1 MLKLRHTL
9 LSNKL
14 YFVILLIVVAI
25 SVPRLL
31 VKENSILDTDTK
43 ELTGTI
49 TNFTFDGNCLTL
61 DLKISRF
68 ENTKVT
74 YYFKELSELLKI
86 KKVLRLGDK
95 ISLTGNTKKP
105 RERSVPNTFDYRHYL
120 RIKHINYLFEGEKI
134 VSLKRN
140 NNVYYMLK
148 NTIYN
153 YINHFKSKSY
163 IKMLLI
169 GDTSE
174 VNKEII
180 DSFRENGISHLFA
193 ISGTQVTLLAEIII
207 KSLKKMRCSEKLGY
221 IMSNIFTFCY
231 LFITNSPPAVL
242 RAVLSFLLSSINK
255 YNYFYI
261 SSVNIFLLTL
271 AITLLINPFY
281 IYDLGFL
288 YSYIISFSLIL
299 CSKILDSSK
308 KFKTLLLTSIISFLV
323 SIPVSL
329 YTFYQINVLSIIYN
343 LFYVPFVNSILFPL
357 AILTLIFP
365 FLDNVLLIFIRVLET
380 TSTAISTISLGK
392 LIFSKTIFIIYI
404 IYFLVLYLLYHTR
417 KKIFIIAF
425 AVLLIFHYN
434 IVTIFPKDYITMIDI
449 GQGDSILI
457 SSKGKNMLIDTGG
470 KMRYKGAKWEE
481 VSSPTNI
488 TDNITIPYLK
498 SKGIRK
504 LDYLVLTHGDYD
516 HMGEAVNLVNNFKVE
531 KVIFNCGEFNDLE
544 KELIKVLNQKKIKY
558 YSCVK
563 ELNIDNNKLYFLQTK
578 KYDNEND
585 NSNVIYTE
593 LNGYK
598 FMFMGDAGVDKEKD
612 ILDKY
617 NISDIDVLK
626 VGHHGSKTSSSKEFI
641 NEINP
646 KYGVISVGK
655 NNRYGHPNKEVLNN
669 LENSKIYRTDQDG
682 SIMFKI
688 KNNKLKIEICSP

>member
-174 VNKEII
+174 VNKKII

-365 FLDNVLLIFIRVLET
+365 FLDNVLLIFIRVLEI

-404 IYFLVLYLLYHTR
+404 VYFLVLYFLYQTR
-417 KKIFIIAF
+417 KKSFIIIF
-425 AVLLIFHYN
+425 ALLLIFHYN

-516 HMGEAVNLVNNFKVE
+516 HLGEAIN
-531 KVIFNCGEFNDLE
+531 ILE
-544 KELIKVLNQKKIKY
+544 KFRVDQIYINEGHINY
-558 YSCVK
+558 Y
-563 ELNIDNNKLYFLQTK
+563 ERAIIK
-578 KYDNEND
+578 KYNTNILKEKMIINLGNFSFQSLNKDLNDEND
-585 NSNVIYTE
+585 SSIILYGVYNAYQM
-593 LNGYK
+593 L
-598 FMFMGDAGVDKEKD
+598 FMGDASTKSERELLKN
-612 ILDKY
+612 Y
-617 NISDIDVLK
+617 NLSKINFLK
-626 VGHHGSKTSSSKEFI
+626 VGHHGSKTSTSEELLKTIKPDIALISAGVDNKFHHPHQVIIDRLLHYHTKYYLTSKVGSV
-641 NEINP
+641 EIYFSKN
-646 KYGVISVGK
+646 KYRIVSCIS
-655 NNRYGHPNKEVLNN
+655 
-669 LENSKIYRTDQDG
+669 
-682 SIMFKI
+682 
-688 KNNKLKIEICSP
+688 

>member
-68 ENTKVT
+68 ENTKAT

-516 HMGEAVNLVNNFKVE
+516 HLGEAIN
-531 KVIFNCGEFNDLE
+531 ILE
-544 KELIKVLNQKKIKY
+544 KFRVDQIYINEGHINY
-558 YSCVK
+558 Y
-563 ELNIDNNKLYFLQTK
+563 ERAIIK
-578 KYDNEND
+578 KYNTNILKEKMIINLGNFSFQSLNKDLNDEND
-585 NSNVIYTE
+585 SSIILYGVYNAYQM
-593 LNGYK
+593 L
-598 FMFMGDAGVDKEKD
+598 FMGDASTKSERELLKN
-612 ILDKY
+612 Y
-617 NISDIDVLK
+617 NLSKINFLK
-626 VGHHGSKTSSSKEFI
+626 VGHHGSKTSTSEELLKTIKPDIDLISAGVDNKFHHPHQVIIDRLLHYHTKYYLTSKVGSV
-641 NEINP
+641 EIYFSKN
-646 KYGVISVGK
+646 KYRIVSCIS
-655 NNRYGHPNKEVLNN
+655 
-669 LENSKIYRTDQDG
+669 
-682 SIMFKI
+682 
-688 KNNKLKIEICSP
+688 

>member
-14 YFVILLIVVAI
+14 YFIILLIVVAI

-68 ENTKVT
+68 ENTKAT

-365 FLDNVLLIFIRVLET
+365 FLDNVLLIFIRVLEI

-404 IYFLVLYLLYHTR
+404 VYFLVLYFLYQTR
-417 KKIFIIAF
+417 KKSFIIIF
-425 AVLLIFHYN
+425 ALLLIFHYN

-516 HMGEAVNLVNNFKVE
+516 HLGEAIN
-531 KVIFNCGEFNDLE
+531 ILE
-544 KELIKVLNQKKIKY
+544 KFRVDQIYINEGHINY
-558 YSCVK
+558 Y
-563 ELNIDNNKLYFLQTK
+563 ERAIIK
-578 KYDNEND
+578 KYNTNILKEKMIINLGNFSFQSLNKDLNDEND
-585 NSNVIYTE
+585 SSIILYGVYNAYQM
-593 LNGYK
+593 L
-598 FMFMGDAGVDKEKD
+598 FMGDASTKSERELLKN
-612 ILDKY
+612 Y
-617 NISDIDVLK
+617 NLSKINFLK
-626 VGHHGSKTSSSKEFI
+626 VGHHGSKTSTSEELLKTIKPDIALISAGVDNKFHHPHQVIIDRLLHYHTKYYLTSKVGSV
-641 NEINP
+641 EIYFSKN
-646 KYGVISVGK
+646 KYRIVSCIS
-655 NNRYGHPNKEVLNN
+655 
-669 LENSKIYRTDQDG
+669 
-682 SIMFKI
+682 
-688 KNNKLKIEICSP
+688 

>member
-14 YFVILLIVVAI
+14 YFVILLIVVVI

-68 ENTKVT
+68 ENTKAT
-74 YYFKELSELLKI
+74 YHFKELSELLKI

-343 LFYVPFVNSILFPL
+343 LFYVPFVNRILFPL

-516 HMGEAVNLVNNFKVE
+516 HLGEAIN
-531 KVIFNCGEFNDLE
+531 ILE
-544 KELIKVLNQKKIKY
+544 KFRVDQIYINEGHINY
-558 YSCVK
+558 Y
-563 ELNIDNNKLYFLQTK
+563 ERAIIK
-578 KYDNEND
+578 KYNTNILKEKMIINLGNFSFQSLNKDLNDEND
-585 NSNVIYTE
+585 SSIILYGVYNAYQM
-593 LNGYK
+593 L
-598 FMFMGDAGVDKEKD
+598 FMGDASTKSERELLKN
-612 ILDKY
+612 Y
-617 NISDIDVLK
+617 NLSKINFLK
-626 VGHHGSKTSSSKEFI
+626 VGHHGSKTSTSEELLKTIKPDIALISAGVDNKFHHPHQVIIDRLLHYHIKYYLTSKVGSV
-641 NEINP
+641 EIYFSKN
-646 KYGVISVGK
+646 KYRIVSCIS
-655 NNRYGHPNKEVLNN
+655 
-669 LENSKIYRTDQDG
+669 
-682 SIMFKI
+682 
-688 KNNKLKIEICSP
+688 

>member
-1 MLKLRHTL
+1 MLKLRHIL

-49 TNFTFDGNCLTL
+49 TNFSFDGNHLTL

-68 ENTKVT
+68 ENTKAT

-105 RERSVPNTFDYRHYL
+105 RERSVPNTFNYRRYL

-169 GDTSE
+169 GDTGE

-308 KFKTLLLTSIISFLV
+308 RFKTLLLTSIISFLV

-380 TSTAISTISLGK
+380 TSTAISTISFGK
-392 LIFSKTIFIIYI
+392 LIFPKTIFIIYI

-481 VSSPTNI
+481 VSSPANI

-504 LDYLVLTHGDYD
+504 LDYLVLTHG
-516 HMGEAVNLVNNFKVE
+516 H
-531 KVIFNCGEFNDLE
+531 
-544 KELIKVLNQKKIKY
+544 
-558 YSCVK
+558 
-563 ELNIDNNKLYFLQTK
+563 
-578 KYDNEND
+578 
-585 NSNVIYTE
+585 
-593 LNGYK
+593 
-598 FMFMGDAGVDKEKD
+598 
-612 ILDKY
+612 
-617 NISDIDVLK
+617 
-626 VGHHGSKTSSSKEFI
+626 
-641 NEINP
+641 
-646 KYGVISVGK
+646 
-655 NNRYGHPNKEVLNN
+655 
-669 LENSKIYRTDQDG
+669 
-682 SIMFKI
+682 
-688 KNNKLKIEICSP
+688 

>member
-14 YFVILLIVVAI
+14 YFVILLIVVVI

-68 ENTKVT
+68 ENTKAT
-74 YYFKELSELLKI
+74 YHFKELSELLKI

-365 FLDNVLLIFIRVLET
+365 FLDNILLIFIRVLET

-481 VSSPTNI
+481 VSSPANI

-516 HMGEAVNLVNNFKVE
+516 HLGEAINIL
-531 KVIFNCGEFNDLE
+531 
-544 KELIKVLNQKKIKY
+544 QKFRVDQIYINEGHINY
-558 YSCVK
+558 Y
-563 ELNIDNNKLYFLQTK
+563 EREIIK
-578 KYDNEND
+578 KYNTNILKEKMIINLGNFSFQSLNKDLNDEND
-585 NSNVIYTE
+585 SSIILYGVYDAYQM
-593 LNGYK
+593 L
-598 FMFMGDAGVDKEKD
+598 FMGDASTKSERELLKN
-612 ILDKY
+612 Y
-617 NISDIDVLK
+617 NLSKINFLK
-626 VGHHGSKTSSSKEFI
+626 VGHHGSKTSTSEELLKTVKPDIALISAGVDNKFHHPHQVIIDRLLHYHIKYYLTSKVGSV
-641 NEINP
+641 EIYFSKN
-646 KYGVISVGK
+646 KYRIVPCIS
-655 NNRYGHPNKEVLNN
+655 
-669 LENSKIYRTDQDG
+669 
-682 SIMFKI
+682 
-688 KNNKLKIEICSP
+688 

>member
-1 MLKLRHTL
+1 MLKLRHIL

-49 TNFTFDGNCLTL
+49 TNFSFDGNHLTL

-68 ENTKVT
+68 ENTKAT

-105 RERSVPNTFDYRHYL
+105 RERSVPNTFNYRRYL

-365 FLDNVLLIFIRVLET
+365 FLDNVLLIFIRVLEI

-516 HMGEAVNLVNNFKVE
+516 HLGEAIN
-531 KVIFNCGEFNDLE
+531 ILE
-544 KELIKVLNQKKIKY
+544 KFRVDQIYINEGHINY
-558 YSCVK
+558 Y
-563 ELNIDNNKLYFLQTK
+563 EREIIK
-578 KYDNEND
+578 KYNTNILKEKMIINLGNFSFQSLNKDLNDEND
-585 NSNVIYTE
+585 SSIILYGVYDAYQM
-593 LNGYK
+593 L
-598 FMFMGDAGVDKEKD
+598 FMGDASTKSERELLKN
-612 ILDKY
+612 Y
-617 NISDIDVLK
+617 NLSKINFLK
-626 VGHHGSKTSSSKEFI
+626 VGHHGSKTSTSEELLKTVKPDIALISAGVDNKFHHPHQVIIDRLLHYHIKYYLTSKVGSV
-641 NEINP
+641 EIYFSKN
-646 KYGVISVGK
+646 KYRIVPCIS
-655 NNRYGHPNKEVLNN
+655 
-669 LENSKIYRTDQDG
+669 
-682 SIMFKI
+682 
-688 KNNKLKIEICSP
+688 

>member
-31 VKENSILDTDTK
+31 VKENSILDTDAK

-68 ENTKVT
+68 ENTKAT

-174 VNKEII
+174 VNKKII

-516 HMGEAVNLVNNFKVE
+516 HLGEAIN
-531 KVIFNCGEFNDLE
+531 ILE
-544 KELIKVLNQKKIKY
+544 KFRVDQIYINEGHINY
-558 YSCVK
+558 Y
-563 ELNIDNNKLYFLQTK
+563 ERAIIK
-578 KYDNEND
+578 KYNTNILKEKMIINLGNFSFQSLNKDLNDEND
-585 NSNVIYTE
+585 SSIILYGVYNAYQM
-593 LNGYK
+593 L
-598 FMFMGDAGVDKEKD
+598 FMGDASTKSERELLKN
-612 ILDKY
+612 Y
-617 NISDIDVLK
+617 NLSKINFLK
-626 VGHHGSKTSSSKEFI
+626 VGHHGSKTSTSEELLKTIKPDIALISAGVDNKFHHPHQVIIDRLLHYHTKYYLTSKVGSV
-641 NEINP
+641 EIYFSKN
-646 KYGVISVGK
+646 KYRIVSCIS
-655 NNRYGHPNKEVLNN
+655 
-669 LENSKIYRTDQDG
+669 
-682 SIMFKI
+682 
-688 KNNKLKIEICSP
+688 

>member
-1 MLKLRHTL
+1 MLKLRHIL

-14 YFVILLIVVAI
+14 YFAILLIVVAI

-49 TNFTFDGNCLTL
+49 TNFSFDGNHLTL

-68 ENTKVT
+68 ENTKAT

-105 RERSVPNTFDYRHYL
+105 RKRSVPNTFDYRHYL

-174 VNKEII
+174 VNKKII

-288 YSYIISFSLIL
+288 YSYTISFSLIL

-323 SIPVSL
+323 SIPISL

-392 LIFSKTIFIIYI
+392 LIFPKTIFIIYI
-404 IYFLVLYLLYHTR
+404 IYFLVPYLLYHTR

-504 LDYLVLTHGDYD
+504 LDYLVLTHG
-516 HMGEAVNLVNNFKVE
+516 H
-531 KVIFNCGEFNDLE
+531 
-544 KELIKVLNQKKIKY
+544 
-558 YSCVK
+558 
-563 ELNIDNNKLYFLQTK
+563 
-578 KYDNEND
+578 
-585 NSNVIYTE
+585 
-593 LNGYK
+593 
-598 FMFMGDAGVDKEKD
+598 
-612 ILDKY
+612 
-617 NISDIDVLK
+617 
-626 VGHHGSKTSSSKEFI
+626 
-641 NEINP
+641 
-646 KYGVISVGK
+646 
-655 NNRYGHPNKEVLNN
+655 
-669 LENSKIYRTDQDG
+669 
-682 SIMFKI
+682 
-688 KNNKLKIEICSP
+688 

>member
-68 ENTKVT
+68 ENTKAT

-308 KFKTLLLTSIISFLV
+308 KFKILLLTSIISFLV

-516 HMGEAVNLVNNFKVE
+516 HLGEAIN
-531 KVIFNCGEFNDLE
+531 ILE
-544 KELIKVLNQKKIKY
+544 KFRVDQIYINEGHINY
-558 YSCVK
+558 Y
-563 ELNIDNNKLYFLQTK
+563 ERAIIK
-578 KYDNEND
+578 KYNTNILKEKMIINLGNFSFQSLNKDLNDEND
-585 NSNVIYTE
+585 SSIILYGVYNAYQM
-593 LNGYK
+593 L
-598 FMFMGDAGVDKEKD
+598 FMGDASTKSERELLKN
-612 ILDKY
+612 Y
-617 NISDIDVLK
+617 NLSKINFLK
-626 VGHHGSKTSSSKEFI
+626 VGHHGSKTSTSEELLKTIKPDIALISAGVDNKFHHPHQVIIDRLLHYHTKYYLTSKVGSV
-641 NEINP
+641 EIYFSKN
-646 KYGVISVGK
+646 KYRIVSCIS
-655 NNRYGHPNKEVLNN
+655 
-669 LENSKIYRTDQDG
+669 
-682 SIMFKI
+682 
-688 KNNKLKIEICSP
+688 

>member
-1 MLKLRHTL
+1 MLKLRHIL

-14 YFVILLIVVAI
+14 YFAILLIVVAI

-49 TNFTFDGNCLTL
+49 TNFSFDGNHLTL

-68 ENTKVT
+68 ENTKAT

-105 RERSVPNTFDYRHYL
+105 RKRSVPNTFDYRHYL

-174 VNKEII
+174 VNKKII

-261 SSVNIFLLTL
+261 M
-271 AITLLINPFY
+271 
-281 IYDLGFL
+281 
-288 YSYIISFSLIL
+288 YIISS
-299 CSKILDSSK
+299 
-308 KFKTLLLTSIISFLV
+308 
-323 SIPVSL
+323 
-329 YTFYQINVLSIIYN
+329 
-343 LFYVPFVNSILFPL
+343 
-357 AILTLIFP
+357 
-365 FLDNVLLIFIRVLET
+365 
-380 TSTAISTISLGK
+380 
-392 LIFSKTIFIIYI
+392 
-404 IYFLVLYLLYHTR
+404 
-417 KKIFIIAF
+417 
-425 AVLLIFHYN
+425 
-434 IVTIFPKDYITMIDI
+434 
-449 GQGDSILI
+449 
-457 SSKGKNMLIDTGG
+457 
-470 KMRYKGAKWEE
+470 
-481 VSSPTNI
+481 
-488 TDNITIPYLK
+488 
-498 SKGIRK
+498 
-504 LDYLVLTHGDYD
+504 
-516 HMGEAVNLVNNFKVE
+516 
-531 KVIFNCGEFNDLE
+531 
-544 KELIKVLNQKKIKY
+544 
-558 YSCVK
+558 
-563 ELNIDNNKLYFLQTK
+563 
-578 KYDNEND
+578 
-585 NSNVIYTE
+585 
-593 LNGYK
+593 
-598 FMFMGDAGVDKEKD
+598 
-612 ILDKY
+612 
-617 NISDIDVLK
+617 
-626 VGHHGSKTSSSKEFI
+626 
-641 NEINP
+641 
-646 KYGVISVGK
+646 
-655 NNRYGHPNKEVLNN
+655 
-669 LENSKIYRTDQDG
+669 
-682 SIMFKI
+682 
-688 KNNKLKIEICSP
+688 